1 MRFMKMSNQLNNSDS
16 FIVSDVLADRLSHWA
31 EESNESG
38 TTINELD
45 NNTHLEQIA
54 ETNNIIVKYLETAY
68 VYPLLGWD
76 SRKNRIDLEVPGD
89 HLWMFTKVESLEVVF
104 FEKEI
109 NPIHASGQFLDN
121 LWRISVYYDDI

>member
-16 FIVSDVLADRLSHWA
+16 FIVSDSLADRLSHWS

-38 TTINELD
+38 ATINELD

-54 ETNNIIVKYLETAY
+54 EINNIIVKYLETEY